1 MATPSATTP
10 TANPTGLPAQQAYLL
25 AAACA
30 VVGLLVGYFL
40 LGGPSRRSV
49 LPAQQPAAPVAAA
62 GGMPAG
68 HPKLTI
74 EQMKQ
79 MADTQTSALVEKSK
93 ADPKNTALLVQI
105 ASIYQAA
112 HQFQDASGYYEKA
125 LKTDPKNVPA
135 RTQLA
140 SCLYYAG
147 DLDGALTQLNEAL
160 KYQPTDANSLFNLGM
175 IKYRGKNDA
184 KGAVAAWQQL
194 LRAHPD
200 LDRKAEVEK
209 MIAEAQGSSADKQ

>member
-1 MATPSATTP
+1 MATPSAP
-10 TANPTGLPAQQAYLL
+10 TANPTGLPSQQAYVL

-40 LGGPSRRSV
+40 LGGGLRRSV
-49 LPAQQPAAPVAAA
+49 VTVQLPPAPVAATS
-62 GGMPAG
+62 GMPAG

-79 MADTQTSALVEKSK
+79 MADMQTSALVEKSK
-93 ADPKNTALLVQI
+93 ADPKNTGLVVQI
-105 ASIYQAA
+105 ASIYQAN

-125 LKTDPKNVPA
+125 LKIDPKNVPA

-147 DLDGALTQLNEAL
+147 DVDGALKQLNEAL
-160 KYQPTDANSLFNLGM
+160 KYQPTDANALFNLGM
-175 IKYRGKNDA
+175 IKYRGKNDP

-194 LRAHPD
+194 LKAHPD
-200 LDRKAEVEK
+200 LEHKAEVEK
-209 MIAEAQGSSADKQ
+209 VIAEAQGNSANKQ